1 MNVKD
6 ISHSSGQSGTTG
18 LLSTK
23 KKKNAIYIKNM
34 YLIRE
39 CMYKG
44 QFHNTYKGFNK
55 TNKQPVIIKMS
66 NQYYDHISNENKM
79 VKLLK
84 EVSCTPK
91 ILHVGEEKING
102 TNYFVKITESY
113 GPSLKIL
120 FSLMKNNLSIS
131 TICMFGIAMLNVLE
145 EIHSVNIVHRNL
157 KPKKIV
163 IHNDLKSTQLYL
175 VDFKYAR
182 KYKHKNG
189 QLVRYNEN
197 NRIMNKIFCNK
208 FSSIGT
214 HLGIT
219 PSRKDDLE
227 SLGYIL
233 IYLTRKGNLFGNKHF
248 KTREE
253 KLKYYE
259 EQKLSLIPET
269 LGDMP
274 AEFVNY
280 LNYIKSMNIMDHPE
294 YDVWRKTF
302 KQLFLKSGGQLNDY
316 QFEWTYKIKNEMVS
330 QFGNSFLQDLDTP
343 NAISLNQ
350 KDANSKFSQNY
361 IENEEKN
368 KDVTLTTNH
377 ANPEETTAFQTRE
390 LKQSDTTIS
399 ALPQINNTQEQTQ
412 NNINNQINN
421 DGHESLGAGVT
432 NYYYG
437 PVEIDMNDI
446 QAKQTIQSNMTFG
459 QDSEVRNQV
468 QQNNNNVHSN
478 NGSIIDNFSTYN
490 KKSQL
495 QSTQHL
501 NTSQNQVNTSN
512 YSTDDLSICDDETQ
526 NSLSSQLS
534 RHNKILMHEP
544 FFFKFKQFD

>member
-39 CMYKG
+39 CIYKG

-55 TNKQPVIIKMS
+55 INKQPVIIKMS

-84 EVSCTPK
+84 EDSVCQTLVFK
-91 ILHVGEEKING
+91 ICFLNFQKKQANKNTALFQEVKQTIFTVFSINR
-102 TNYFVKITESY
+102 ITESY

-175 VDFKYAR
+175 IDFKYAR

-233 IYLTRKGNLFGNKHF
+233 IYLTRKGNLFGSKHF

-269 LGDMP
+269 LGDLP

-294 YDVWRKTF
+294 YDVWRKIF

-316 QFEWTYKIKNEMVS
+316 QFEW
-330 QFGNSFLQDLDTP
+330 DLDTP
-343 NAISLNQ
+343 NALSNNQ

-361 IENEEKN
+361 NENEEKS
-368 KDVTLTTNH
+368 KDVTLTTNN

-399 ALPQINNTQEQTQ
+399 ALPQNHNTQEQAQ
-412 NNINNQINN
+412 NNQNQVTNEAQ
-421 DGHESLGAGVT
+421 ESLGAGVS

-437 PVEIDMNDI
+437 PVEIDITDI

-468 QQNNNNVHSN
+468 QQNNNNGN
-478 NGSIIDNFSTYN
+478 NGSIIDNFSNYN

-495 QSTQHL
+495 QSSQHL
-501 NTSQNQVNTSN
+501 NASQHQINNSN

-526 NSLSSQLS
+526 NSLYSQLS
-534 RHNKILMHEP
+534 RHNNILMQEP
-544 FFFKFKQFD
+544 FFFKFKQYD